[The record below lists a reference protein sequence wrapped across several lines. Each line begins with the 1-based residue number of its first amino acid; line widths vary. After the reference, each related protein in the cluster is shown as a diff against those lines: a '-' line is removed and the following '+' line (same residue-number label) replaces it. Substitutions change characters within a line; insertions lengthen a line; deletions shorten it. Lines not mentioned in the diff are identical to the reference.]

1 MFIETFVKRPI
12 LSSVCSIIILL
23 AGLICIAVLPVEYY
37 PQLAPTQIT
46 VIANYVGADA
56 TTVESTVTTPLEQ
69 AINGARGMKYMTSSS
84 GNDGT
89 ALINVV
95 FDNSRNQDDALLD
108 VETRVKQIEPT
119 LPAEVKATG
128 VTIQKNS
135 TAMVLMYTV
144 RSKNNEYDTKF
155 LSNYA
160 DRYIKDYIQRVNGV
174 ANVTIYG
181 EQKYAMRI
189 WLDPY
194 KLANRK
200 LTPNDVV
207 NALLEQNVQVAAG
220 QVGGAPSSKDQKNC
234 HEHSGSRKTC

>member
-89 ALINVV
+89 ALI
-95 FDNSRNQDDALLD
+95 
-108 VETRVKQIEPT
+108 
-119 LPAEVKATG
+119 
-128 VTIQKNS
+128 
-135 TAMVLMYTV
+135 
-144 RSKNNEYDTKF
+144 
-155 LSNYA
+155 LSL
-160 DRYIKDYIQRVNGV
+160 IHI
-174 ANVTIYG
+174 
-181 EQKYAMRI
+181 
-189 WLDPY
+189 
-194 KLANRK
+194 
-200 LTPNDVV
+200 
-207 NALLEQNVQVAAG
+207 
-220 QVGGAPSSKDQKNC
+220 
-234 HEHSGSRKTC
+234 